1 MHKKILRRGMS
12 VYGTLTQYLCPTIKF
27 RTIKRKIKKNMS
39 NSYKVD
45 YSINKTVRN
54 FAVRMKYIFTLV
66 SLLLCIEAYGKP
78 EVVVDS
84 NKVNVISQ
92 MNFCISTLTNI
103 ISNKSMSVLEH
114 ESNQLVNNLTME
126 QIVGLPD
133 IKDFSLYNS

>member
-1 MHKKILRRGMS
+1 
-12 VYGTLTQYLCPTIKF
+12 
-27 RTIKRKIKKNMS
+27 MS

-133 IKDFSLYNS
+133 IKDFRIDLLDAISKFEITEEERALMRRLNSMKRRTLNGMR

>member
-1 MHKKILRRGMS
+1 
-12 VYGTLTQYLCPTIKF
+12 
-27 RTIKRKIKKNMS
+27 MS